1 MKIQFENW
9 IYHAKSHPI
18 WFHCPK
24 HNSPFTGSIISYETI
39 NIDKDYESKFMAN
52 DENCNIL
59 NWSSPSTKMAQAIQ
73 LIAMTKWISKFLVT
87 WTDSM
92 RNKVYAVWTDQQI
105 FCQHNIEM
113 FQWLLIRSFD
123 RWMDV
128 PGLFRRIEIIGQ
140 GANRSLAISSFKY
153 PIRIQSSAVWP
164 FKYLD
169 FIDSSVFFI
178 F

>member
-1 MKIQFENW
+1 
-9 IYHAKSHPI
+9 
-18 WFHCPK
+18 
-24 HNSPFTGSIISYETI
+24 
-39 NIDKDYESKFMAN
+39 MAN

-59 NWSSPSTKMAQAIQ
+59 NWSSPSTKVAQAIQ

-169 FIDSSVFFI
+169 FIDSSVFFYI
-178 F
+178 LNLPNHFPLWESSSWACYFYL